1 MEGAPRWFFFCV
13 MVVGTI
19 RLQGGVRAR
28 RPAEQPKSPRA
39 GHAGF
44 RGAGGKFPLFSLSET
59 LPAHGAEFANKWRF
73 LTYVSG
79 ILATSEFLFCFIS
92 AKFMEMVLTQEH
104 LFSTVRMSKGNDCK
118 GVCFCGIIHHRSC
131 HPDRRRGT
139 VRTLLRK
146 SFRAG

>member
-1 MEGAPRWFFFCV
+1 

-28 RPAEQPKSPRA
+28 CSAEQPKSPRA
-39 GHAGF
+39 GSAGF

-73 LTYVSG
+73 LTYVSS

-92 AKFMEMVLTQEH
+92 AKFMEMVLT
-104 LFSTVRMSKGNDCK
+104 
-118 GVCFCGIIHHRSC
+118 
-131 HPDRRRGT
+131 
-139 VRTLLRK
+139 
-146 SFRAG
+146 